1 MNGAGWFKVDNFRLF
16 FINED
21 SHVSGI
27 SSVNTDNGQPIVGQ
41 EYYTLDGQRIAQPHK
56 GVVIVKNR
64 LANGTVKVGKILVK

>member
-1 MNGAGWFKVDNFRLF
+1 M
-16 FINED
+16 
-21 SHVSGI
+21 SGI